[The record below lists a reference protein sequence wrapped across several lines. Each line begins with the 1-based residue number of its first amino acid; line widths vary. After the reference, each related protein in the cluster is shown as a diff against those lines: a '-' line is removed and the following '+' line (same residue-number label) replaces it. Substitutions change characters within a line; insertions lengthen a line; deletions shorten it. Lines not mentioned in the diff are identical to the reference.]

1 MRPALPRRSPG
12 GSTPRS
18 PSWRSCSNGRTEMG
32 QIVVKVNGRD
42 FPLSCADGQESR
54 IRRLAQYVD
63 AKTGEFAKTLGQVG
77 EARLILLA
85 ALVIADELS
94 DANEALQQE
103 RSRARDPAGD
113 AGDQAAS
120 GIRNLAERIESI
132 AARLET
138 P

>member
-1 MRPALPRRSPG
+1 
-12 GSTPRS
+12 
-18 PSWRSCSNGRTEMG
+18 MG

-42 FPLSCADGQESR
+42 FPLTCTDGQEPR
-54 IRRLAQYVD
+54 IRRLAQYID
-63 AKTGEFAKTLGQVG
+63 SKIDEFAKDLGKIR

-94 DANEALQQE
+94 DANEALLDE
-103 RSRARDPAGD
+103 RSRPLPEDDSEAAE
-113 AGDQAAS
+113 AAAS
-120 GIRNLAERIESI
+120 GIRRLAERIEAI

>member
-1 MRPALPRRSPG
+1 
-12 GSTPRS
+12 
-18 PSWRSCSNGRTEMG
+18 MG

-42 FPLSCADGQESR
+42 FPLSCAEGEEPR

-63 AKTGEFAKTLGQVG
+63 AKVGEFVRTIGQVG

-85 ALVIADELS
+85 AIVIADELS
-94 DANEALQQE
+94 DANEAVRQE
-103 RSRARDPAGD
+103 RARGRTVGD
-113 AGDQAAS
+113 AAGARAAS
-120 GIRNLAERIESI
+120 GVREMAERIESI